1 MIMKETFEFRELA
14 SPYRYNA
21 GSCPR
26 VKPIIAWY
34 DVGYR
39 LEGHSGGS
47 CDGGVSGD
55 DGGGGGGGGGGD
67 GEGGECGG
75 GGSHAH
81 SQEVEGG
88 GCP

>member
-47 CDGGVSGD
+47 CNGGVSGD
-55 DGGGGGGGGGGD
+55 DGGGGGGGGGD